1 LGNRRPPVLQYV
13 ENELIKSLIRLA
25 TEDIDLVTEIRD
37 CMLRIPWSS
46 IEAIDESESS
56 WFQPGPGR
64 VENEGHAPQA
74 GPSEDRMILD
84 SQPTSDDVGLNSG
97 DRGDES
103 QTPKPSDDGEMKTPT
118 QGGDEEEMDNDEQDS
133 NDKQKAPPSGVTL
146 QDAEDQVMDDDR
158 QDSNDREK
166 APPSGVVSQD
176 GDEEMDNDRS
186 DSNDKQKAP
195 PSGVTLQDGED
206 QEMDDSNDREKTPPS
221 GVLSQDQEMGDD
233 VRSRGAN
240 DAPLGESPQKLT
252 PQKRLSSNIDNNK
265 AQPEDPRLR
274 LRKRKDDA
282 PPLNPEPP
290 AKKRK
295 VIKPKKRQE
304 VDHLTA
310 GSSIQ
315 AAIDVDKL
323 FVSIIAPP
331 SVTLS
336 LIQNTGRARCHP

>member
-13 ENELIKSLIRLA
+13 EKELIKSLIRLA

-37 CMLRIPWSS
+37 CMLRIPWPS

-64 VENEGHAPQA
+64 IENEGHAPQA
-74 GPSEDRMILD
+74 GPSEVLD
-84 SQPTSDDVGLNSG
+84 SQPTSDEGRNSG

-103 QTPKPSDDGEMKTPT
+103 QTPKPSDDWERATSSWD
-118 QGGDEEEMDNDEQDS
+118 GDEEEMDNDERDS
-133 NDKQKAPPSGVTL
+133 NDKQKAPASGVTL
-146 QDAEDQVMDDDR
+146 QDVEDQVMDDR

-166 APPSGVVSQD
+166 APPSGVLPQD
-176 GDEEMDNDRS
+176 GDEEMDHDRQ
-186 DSNDKQKAP
+186 DSNDMQKAP
-195 PSGVTLQDGED
+195 PSGVMLQDDED
-206 QEMDDSNDREKTPPS
+206 EEMHDARQDSNDREKTPPS
-221 GVLSQDQEMGDD
+221 GVMSQDQEMGDD

-240 DAPLGESPQKLT
+240 DVPLEESPQKPT
-252 PQKRLSSNIDNNK
+252 SRKRKSSNIDNNK

-282 PPLNPEPP
+282 PLNPEPS
-290 AKKRK
+290 AKKIK
-295 VIKPKKRQE
+295 VKPKRRRE

-310 GSSIQ
+310 GSSIH
-315 AAIDVDKL
+315 AAIDVDKM
-323 FVSIIAPP
+323 FVSIIPPP